1 MFDGVGLA
9 NGVNDVGVGTPTWQQ
24 VDHELRVLARDRGAL
39 DAREAPL
46 LRLAVRLN
54 IWKFASKVS
63 LYSYFEDVLGYG
75 PKVARDRV
83 RVAFALEQLPHLAAA
98 LERGEHSYT
107 AVRELTRVVVPE
119 TEAEWLERVRDYN
132 SARVQELVS
141 MHRRGDRPSDPPDF
155 EAKLCPVTFELSPL
169 VVARLRT
176 YQRDLGDELGHAID
190 DTMLFD
196 ALLAATGSNG
206 EGGTAPRAQV
216 QLTICAR
223 CDQGFVDAG
232 GRRVPVSDA
241 ERDLLECDAVRIGS
255 DRQPTRATKDV
266 TQATRRAVWHRD
278 HNRCVVPGCRSTRH
292 VDIHHVISRV
302 AGGGHG
308 ADNLVLLCA
317 GHHRLYH
324 EGKITLDEAVTK
336 SGRSRGPRAGLAK
349 PEPSTQRIDRPD
361 TSMGASSGQPR
372 AGLVNNSATET
383 VRPRAGLKEQG
394 DVSQRVPPSIRD
406 HTAQR
411 HVAGAEASL
420 VPRRASFSRLVMK
433 ADATQALA
441 QLGYKR
447 SEARS
452 MVEYASETMPDNV
465 ELPQLIVAALRLGT
479 IVTSMKARS

>member
-1 MFDGVGLA
+1 MFDSGVGL
-9 NGVNDVGVGTPTWQQ
+9 VSEVSDVGAGTPTWQQ
-24 VDHELRVLARDRGAL
+24 VDQELRVLARDRGAL

-46 LRLAVRLN
+46 LRLAVRLD

-83 RVAFALEQLPHLAAA
+83 RVAFALEQLPHVAAA

-119 TEAEWLERVRDYN
+119 TEAEWLEAVRDLN

-155 EAKLCPVTFELSPL
+155 EARLCPVTFELSPAM
-169 VVARLRT
+169 VARLRA

-196 ALLAATGSNG
+196 ALLAATESKVPA
-206 EGGTAPRAQV
+206 GTAPRAQV

-308 ADNLVLLCA
+308 VDNLVLLCA

-324 EGKITLDEAVTK
+324 EGKITLDAAVTK
-336 SGRSRGPRAGLAK
+336 SGRSRGPGAGLASDLDK
-349 PEPSTQRIDRPD
+349 
-361 TSMGASSGQPR
+361 GASPGYTAHDSDPE
-372 AGLVNNSATET
+372 A
-383 VRPRAGLKEQG
+383 VRPRAGLKQ
-394 DVSQRVPPSIRD
+394 QRAGAPRD
-406 HTAQR
+406 HTARR
-411 HVAGAEASL
+411 HVVSPEVSF
-420 VPRRASFSRLVMK
+420 VPRRDSFSRLVMK
-433 ADATQALA
+433 ADAIQALA
-441 QLGYKR
+441 QLGYRR

-452 MVEYASETMPDNV
+452 MVEHAAETMSDTV